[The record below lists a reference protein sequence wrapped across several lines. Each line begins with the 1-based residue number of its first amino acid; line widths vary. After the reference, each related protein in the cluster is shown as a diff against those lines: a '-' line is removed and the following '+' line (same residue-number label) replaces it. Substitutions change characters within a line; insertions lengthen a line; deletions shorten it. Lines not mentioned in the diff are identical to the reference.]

1 AQTKQSIVLVTHNL
15 LQAQKLYDDLTQFIA
30 SEELYLYP
38 ANELI
43 AAELS
48 VASPELRAQRIET
61 LNYLSSGKKGVF
73 IVPMAG
79 LRKIIPSQDEWKNY
93 QIHLQ
98 VGTELALETEIL
110 KLVQMGYSRVD
121 MVNTPGDF
129 SVRGGIIDLYPL
141 TEENPVRIE

>member
-1 AQTKQSIVLVTHNL
+1 
-15 LQAQKLYDDLTQFIA
+15 
-30 SEELYLYP
+30 
-38 ANELI
+38 
-43 AAELS
+43 
-48 VASPELRAQRIET
+48 LRAQRIET

-79 LRKIIPSQDEWKNY
+79 LRKIIPPQDEWKNY

-129 SVRGGIIDLYPL
+129 SVRGGIIDIYPL
-141 TEENPVRIE
+141 TEENPVRIELFDAEIDSIRTFSIDDQRSIEKRDFVTVGPASE